1 MSYIL
6 DALKKS
12 EKERQRG
19 QVPNM
24 LTVQEIV
31 AEKPAMRFQWTYLIV
46 AGLILN
52 AGILITWLVLVDS
65 TKQKA
70 VSVPPEISISSTA
83 PLQEDMDLSRPYET
97 PLQSET
103 REVLTAATEKSHL
116 TEQVSIKNSEKD
128 SISVKD
134 AEIKRKAQK
143 NTPPEIKEI
152 EEIKSPGVFPSLLP
166 ERKETVISETADEL
180 ALLDKNRIYRFR
192 KLPVSIRE
200 NLPSFAISALMYSEL
215 PASRMVRINDEM
227 MKEGHELASGL
238 KLKEIVNDGVIF
250 RYRDAVSFWVGVK

>member
-46 AGLILN
+46 PGLILN
-52 AGILITWLVLVDS
+52 AGILITWLVLSDT

-83 PLQEDMDLSRPYET
+83 PLQEDTDLSRPYGT
-97 PLQSET
+97 PLQTEA
-103 REVLTAATEKSHL
+103 REVVTAATERSHL
-116 TEQVSIKNSEKD
+116 TDQVSIKSEKD
-128 SISVKD
+128 STSVK
-134 AEIKRKAQK
+134 EGEFKRTAQK
-143 NTPPEIKEI
+143 NTPPEIKET
-152 EEIKSPGVFPSLLP
+152 EAIKSPGVFPSLLP
-166 ERKETVISETADEL
+166 GQRETVISATADEL
-180 ALLDKNRIYRFR
+180 ALLDKNRIYRLR
-192 KLPVSIRE
+192 ELPVSIRE